1 MSEILTVD
9 AILFGLLVFSGIIG
23 NILVINVVRENH
35 PTRITKIRVFSS
47 VHLSVLAD
55 TFIQCDL
62 QRNQSVC
69 IIIVSRFPWDSNS
82 GPWRR
87 KRRDLALT
95 SITNDVKND
104 TEERFS

>member
-23 NILVINVVRENH
+23 NILVINVVREND
-35 PTRITKIRVFSS
+35 PTLITKIYVFIS

-62 QRNQSVC
+62 QCNQRTRLHFH
-69 IIIVSRFPWDSNS
+69 RFSLS
-82 GPWRR
+82 LGLELVT
-87 KRRDLALT
+87 LALRAT
-95 SITNDVKND
+95 
-104 TEERFS
+104 